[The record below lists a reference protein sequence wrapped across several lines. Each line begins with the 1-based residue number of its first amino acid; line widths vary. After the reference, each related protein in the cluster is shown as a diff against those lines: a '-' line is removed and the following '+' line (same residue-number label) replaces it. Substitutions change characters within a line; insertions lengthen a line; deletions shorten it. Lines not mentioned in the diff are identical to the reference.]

1 MEDDWVHSS
10 SGPRTMRGLTLY
22 GQGTI
27 TMATISDAGAVTID
41 WARVEATAADPDAE
55 KVGWQFAKL
64 LLAARG
70 PQK

>member
-10 SGPRTMRGLTLY
+10 FGPRTMRPSLTLY

-41 WARVEATAADPDAE
+41 WANVEATAADPDAE

-64 LLAARG
+64 LLAARAG
-70 PQK
+70 